1 MKTIL
6 AFIALQ
12 LLCIAAVHAGE
23 EWYATQTPAWY
34 ALRDVGMQNNLIGY
48 AVGDTATLLRTTTGG
63 RTWES
68 VGVPP
73 APSLTNIDLN
83 AVAVIPNGEM
93 LAVGTEGR
101 VVRVLDGSTAEVFV
115 ANSEWELSDVAFVNE
130 RDIVIVGKDADGVS
144 LLAYSTDTGATF
156 TRVSSPTEAFTPH
169 AVSFYSNGLGFVV
182 GSRQSDGSVGQGI
195 VLRTTDGGRT
205 WSGVLSAPDVAFTT
219 IGLVGG
225 DILVGGITDVDEGA
239 LYRSTNAGMDWT
251 KEAHAE
257 LAMLSSIVGLS
268 NRNVMATGY
277 RYQIKGDEMTLVLC
291 QFRSSDAGVNWGIG
305 DIADGYQGL
314 GRMSAATD
322 RAIIVGDSGRAWVRW
337 FDLQQAPSDIHFAV
351 KHVEFGNVIR
361 NAARDTTVMEILQ
374 NRSFESRR
382 IKEIVL
388 ADEKSEFFLMDNY
401 DEVEVGPQS
410 SMNMDLRFI
419 PQGAGQHWA
428 VLYIKFDNGEDHAI
442 HLSGSMT
449 VESQNSPITV
459 MQSYIDLGE
468 VNNPLGQSMNAGE
481 VFRNDGTEAVT
492 ITGLTF
498 ENGDIHAFAAE
509 NVELPMTIE
518 PGGTFIP
525 ELRFEPSAR
534 GLYRF
539 ELSVN
544 VADTQIRIP
553 VVARSRVEG
562 YNDIVNFGDVK
573 VNTTVTMPVVFDAQD
588 WGNVFDAVVFDPAI
602 DPFSIVD
609 VDGENNGW
617 VTARVRATP
626 LIDGVAI
633 TPLFGNW
640 GFGGEQRAWTQRY
653 VVVMNVTDRTSDVDD
668 DVLASSMMIAPQPAN
683 DHVLLRNPMLV
694 GDVTVEV
701 VDMQGAPVLKHLLGD
716 TGRGLDATLNLGS
729 FNAGVYVLRLQ
740 TATQS
745 LATPI
750 VVR

>member
-6 AFIALQ
+6 AFVALQ
-12 LLCIAAVHAGE
+12 ILSIAAVHAGE

-34 ALRDVGMQNNLIGY
+34 ALRDVGMQNNLVGY

-63 RTWES
+63 RTWDR
-68 VGVPP
+68 VDVPP
-73 APSLTNIDLN
+73 APSLTNVDLN

-101 VVRVLDGSTAEVFV
+101 IVRTLDGTTAEVFV
-115 ANSEWELSDVAFVNE
+115 PDAGWELSDVAFVSE
-130 RDIVIVGKDADGVS
+130 RDVVIIGKDADG
-144 LLAYSTDTGATF
+144 LPLIAYSTDTGATY
-156 TRVSSPTEAFTPH
+156 TRVPAPTEAFTPH
-169 AVSFYSNGLGFVV
+169 AVAFFSNGLGFVV
-182 GSRQSDGSVGQGI
+182 GSRQSEGTVGQGI
-195 VLRTTDGGRT
+195 VFRSTDGGRT
-205 WSGVLSAPDVAFTT
+205 WSGVLSAPDIAFTT

-225 DILVGGITDVDEGA
+225 DILVGGVTEMSQGA
-239 LYRSTNAGMDWT
+239 LYRSTNAGEDWT
-251 KEAHAE
+251 KETHEE
-257 LAMLSSIVGLS
+257 LAMLSSIIGLS
-268 NRNVMATGY
+268 NGNAIASGY
-277 RYQIKGDEMTLVLC
+277 RYQIQGDDMTLVMS
-291 QFRSSDAGVNWGIG
+291 QFRSSDAGVNWSIS

-314 GRMSAATD
+314 GRMAAATD

-337 FDLQQAPSDIHFAV
+337 YDLQQAPSEIHFAV
-351 KHVEFGNVIR
+351 KHVEFGTVIR
-361 NAARDTTVMEILQ
+361 NAARDTTVVEILQ

-388 ADEKSEFFLMDNY
+388 ADAKSEFFLMDNY
-401 DEVEVGPQS
+401 DEVEFGPQS
-410 SMNMDLRFI
+410 SLNMNLRFI
-419 PQGAGQHWA
+419 PQGVWQHWA

-449 VESQNSPITV
+449 VETPNSPITV
-459 MQSYIDLGE
+459 LQPYIDLGE

-492 ITGLTF
+492 ITALTF

-509 NVELPMTIE
+509 NVDLPMTIE
-518 PGGTFIP
+518 PGGSFILD
-525 ELRFEPSAR
+525 LRFEPSAR

-539 ELSVN
+539 DVVVN
-544 VADTQIRIP
+544 VADTQVRVP

-562 YNDIVNFGDVK
+562 FNDIVNFGDVK
-573 VNTTVTMPVVFDAQD
+573 VNTTVTMPVVFDAQA

-609 VDGENNGW
+609 VHGENNGW

-626 LIDGVAI
+626 PIEGVVI

-640 GFGGEQRAWTQRY
+640 GFGGEQNAWTQRY

-668 DVLASSMMIAPQPAN
+668 DVLASSMIIAPQPAN
-683 DHVLLRNPMLV
+683 DHVLLRNAKLT

-701 VDMQGAPVLKHLLGD
+701 VDMQGAPVLTHRLGD
-716 TGRGLDATLNLGS
+716 TGRGLDALLNLGS
-729 FNAGVYVLRLQ
+729 INAGVYVLRLK

-745 LATPI
+745 HAMPI